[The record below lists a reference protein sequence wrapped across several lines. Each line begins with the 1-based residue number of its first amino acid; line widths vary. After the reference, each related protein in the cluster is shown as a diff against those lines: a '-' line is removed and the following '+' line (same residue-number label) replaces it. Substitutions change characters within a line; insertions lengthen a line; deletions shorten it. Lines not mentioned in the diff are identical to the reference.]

1 MSIVRTLAV
10 HSFREILGTRVMYS
24 VIAFAAVVMIFA
36 ILASQWTIGEEVR
49 FVSDVGIGAMLALG
63 IIIVITRGAVTLSRE
78 IERKTVLVVLA
89 RPIRRWQFV
98 VGNFLGLALILLLL
112 VASLFIVLS
121 LILLPLGG
129 IPSISLLT
137 AAWGVYLELLMIS
150 AVAILASNLSSPI
163 LAIIL
168 TLLVFIGGHMASTLY
183 EWISVGF
190 DVHDSHLPPSMQ
202 RIAEMYQTG
211 PAYWFLKISYF
222 LLPNMRHVNFKIQA
236 ANALPVSGVRVLVGS
251 VYSLIYSSIAV
262 WIAVA
267 VFSRRDMR

>member
-1 MSIVRTLAV
+1 MSIVGTLAM

-49 FVSDVGIGAMLALG
+49 FVSDIGIGAMLALG
-63 IIIVITRGAVTLSRE
+63 IVIVITRGAVTLSRE

-89 RPIRRWQFV
+89 RPIKRWQFV

-129 IPSISLLT
+129 MPGVSLLA
-137 AAWGVYLELLMIS
+137 AAWGVYLELLMVS
-150 AVAILASNLSSPI
+150 AVAILTSNLSSPI

-168 TLLVFIGGHMASTLY
+168 TLLVFMGGHMASTLF
-183 EWISVGF
+183 EWTSVGF
-190 DVHDSHLPPSMQ
+190 DVHDSHLTPSMR
-202 RIAEMYQTG
+202 RITEMYQTG
-211 PAYWFLKISYF
+211 PAHWFLRISYY
-222 LLPNMRHVNFKIQA
+222 LLPNMGHVNYKMYA
-236 ANALPVSGVRVLVGS
+236 ANNLPIHTMRVLIGS
-251 VYSLIYSSIAV
+251 VYSVVYSAIAV
-262 WIAVA
+262 WLAVA